1 VAPLGAAVALL
12 FASFHIIAYH
22 DVDAEPRSGWAM
34 RTEMFVD
41 QMELLAATEQNVVPL
56 ADVNDYLAGRCQA
69 LPPRAVVLTV
79 DDGFT
84 CAYTDIAPVLGRL
97 GYPFTIFIYPSL
109 IGSGE
114 HSLTWAQVA
123 ELQRRGADVESHTM
137 THPHLMRRSHPEMSD
152 AVYAAWL
159 HDELARARAVVEA
172 RTKQPVRFLA
182 YPYGDYDAAV
192 EREATSDGYLLA
204 LTSESGPNTLTTDP
218 LTLRRFAPD
227 AATTLEQFA
236 AGIGLGK
243 LELSDVAPADGVAA
257 STFTATI
264 ADRRQFDP
272 ASVHVVLLGD
282 PRTRGAYDPQSGRV
296 SLSLP
301 AHPKPRQRVVVW
313 ADDAATG
320 QRFAAI
326 ATLYAS
332 SAERDRYRAI
342 HEKLAALPLHHD
354 AK

>member
-1 VAPLGAAVALL
+1 MTGVLGALL
-12 FASFHIIAYH
+12 LASFHIIAYH
-22 DVDAEPRSGWAM
+22 DVDPEPRSGWAM

-56 ADVNDYLAGRCQA
+56 ADVDDYLTGRCDN

-79 DDGFT
+79 DDGYA
-84 CAYTDIAPVLGRL
+84 CAYSEIAPELRRRGF
-97 GYPFTIFIYPSL
+97 PFSLFIYPSL

-114 HSLTWAQVA
+114 HSLTWAQVD
-123 ELQRRGADVESHTM
+123 EMRRAGADVESHTM

-152 AVYAAWL
+152 AVYATWL
-159 HDELARARAVVEA
+159 HDELGRARSVVEA

-192 EREATSDGYLLA
+192 EREATGDGYELA
-204 LTSESGPNTLTTDP
+204 LTSESGPNTRTTDP

-227 AATTLEQFA
+227 AATTIEAFA
-236 AGIGLGK
+236 AAIGLGK
-243 LELSDVAPADGVAA
+243 LQLTGVAPADGVAA
-257 STFTATI
+257 PAFSATI
-264 ADRRQFDP
+264 ADHAQFDH
-272 ASVHVVLLGD
+272 VHVVLLGD
-282 PRTRGAYDPQSGRV
+282 TRTHGTYDPRSGRV
-296 SLSLP
+296 SLALP

-326 ATLYAS
+326 ETLYAS
-332 SAERDRYRAI
+332 LAERDRYRTI
-342 HEKLAALPLHHD
+342 REKLAALPLHHAA